1 MTTEATNATGPVGAP
16 VERGVRH
23 AAPKRDRA
31 TSEPGGCECD
41 ECGAIF
47 IGGPEH
53 NLCAVCVGLFDKY
66 GNPLDGSSLPNCC
79 FPDCGCDGSRNC
91 MAESGANFCSCALN
105 YERGTKFGA

>member
-1 MTTEATNATGPVGAP
+1 MTLEDAPAVNAVGSRL
-16 VERGVRH
+16 ERGVM
-23 AAPKRDRA
+23 ALPPKRDRA
-31 TSEPGGCECD
+31 TSNPGGCECN

-53 NLCAVCVGLFDKY
+53 ELCAVCVELFDKY

-91 MAESGANFCSCALN
+91 MAESGANFGSCALN